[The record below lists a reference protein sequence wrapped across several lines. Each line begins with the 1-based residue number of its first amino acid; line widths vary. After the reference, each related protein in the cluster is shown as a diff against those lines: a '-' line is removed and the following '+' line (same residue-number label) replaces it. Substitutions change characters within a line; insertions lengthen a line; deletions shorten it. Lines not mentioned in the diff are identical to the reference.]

1 MNKEYAEKVEVL
13 LRLLPIVMDEKVFAV
28 HGGSAIN
35 LFVRDLP
42 RYSVDIDLTYIPL
55 EGREESLEHINN
67 HLMSIVDKA
76 KRAFHGMHIVP
87 KLNTSKL
94 LCEYQGKQVKVEVNQ
109 TKRGIIGG
117 NVQMLPLCKKAQ
129 DEFGMYC
136 EAEIVPMTL
145 LYGGKIA
152 AALSRQHP
160 RDLFDVKYMEY
171 PLAETRKGLLF
182 CLLGSDRPLHI
193 RRIRAD
199 SRPTHPRRFRPDDRG
214 RQILPRQFRT
224 RRARLGQLRLQL
236 FQGLPFCP
244 METTESPTS

>member
-117 NVQMLPLCKKAQ
+117 IAEAYHQLILSEMANEALIRLPESMKDTLKA
-129 DEFGMYC
+129 FG
-136 EAEIVPMTL
+136 EASH
-145 LYGGKIA
+145 YDCRIA
-152 AALSRQHP
+152 YV
-160 RDLFDVKYMEY
+160 D
-171 PLAETRKGLLF
+171 
-182 CLLGSDRPLHI
+182 
-193 RRIRAD
+193 
-199 SRPTHPRRFRPDDRG
+199 
-214 RQILPRQFRT
+214 
-224 RRARLGQLRLQL
+224 
-236 FQGLPFCP
+236 
-244 METTESPTS
+244 

>member
-94 LCEYQGKQVKVEVNQ
+94 RIKGKTQW
-109 TKRGIIGG
+109 
-117 NVQMLPLCKKAQ
+117 
-129 DEFGMYC
+129 
-136 EAEIVPMTL
+136 
-145 LYGGKIA
+145 
-152 AALSRQHP
+152 
-160 RDLFDVKYMEY
+160 
-171 PLAETRKGLLF
+171 
-182 CLLGSDRPLHI
+182 
-193 RRIRAD
+193 
-199 SRPTHPRRFRPDDRG
+199 
-214 RQILPRQFRT
+214 
-224 RRARLGQLRLQL
+224 RLDCGQ
-236 FQGLPFCP
+236 
-244 METTESPTS
+244 SH